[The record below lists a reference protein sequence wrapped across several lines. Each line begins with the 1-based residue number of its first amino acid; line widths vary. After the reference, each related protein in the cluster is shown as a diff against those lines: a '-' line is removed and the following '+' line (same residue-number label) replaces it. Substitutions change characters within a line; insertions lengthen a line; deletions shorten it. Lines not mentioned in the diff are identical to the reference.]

1 MTSAQELSTA
11 PRCLAGRVGFLLA
24 RGHRDCIELAERVME
39 PGLTAK
45 HFGCMSV
52 VVDEG
57 PLSQHTLGERMRV
70 DRTTIV
76 SVVDELERREFVA
89 RRRNPDD
96 RRAYALEA
104 TPLGRRW
111 LEGTSKALAK
121 AERSLLDGLE
131 PDEREDLVRL
141 LQKLVYGAPV
151 SA

>member
-1 MTSAQELSTA
+1 MTSAQEIGA
-11 PRCLAGRVGFLLA
+11 PRCLASRVGFLLA
-24 RGHRDCIELAERVME
+24 RAHRDCAALFEEVLE

-45 HFGCMSV
+45 HFGCLSV
-52 VVDEG
+52 IAAEG
-57 PLSQHTLGERMRV
+57 PLSQQALGEHMRV

-76 SVVDELERREFVA
+76 AIVDELERRGFVA

-104 TPLGRRW
+104 TGEGREW
-111 LEGTSKALAK
+111 LEGTSKLLAK
-121 AERSLLDGLE
+121 SERRILDSLE
-131 PDEREDLVRL
+131 SDEREQLFRL